1 MSTQLLR
8 WLDYTPPSASGW
20 RRFLCAY
27 VCNLALSAIPTFATL
42 PISRG
47 QARAKGVSTVDILIS
62 SIGVVVGLASIYAL
76 GAAIVTRKRGRAIVD
91 ETRLDALRRIEQAHQ
106 SPHV

>member
-1 MSTQLLR
+1 
-8 WLDYTPPSASGW
+8 
-20 RRFLCAY
+20 
-27 VCNLALSAIPTFATL
+27 
-42 PISRG
+42 
-47 QARAKGVSTVDILIS
+47 VDILIS

-91 ETRLDALRRIEQAHQ
+91 ETRLDALRKIEQAHQ